1 MELILWRHAEA
12 EDGKPDD
19 QRALTEKGRRQAAV
33 MAKWL
38 QPRLPAGL
46 RILVSPTLRT
56 RQTADALKL
65 AYDHCDE
72 VAPGVDGR
80 DVLAA
85 AGFPDGHQD
94 VLVVGHQ
101 PTLGRVAA
109 LLLAGAEQDWGMKKG
124 AVWWFDVNSQG
135 EATLLAAM
143 APGLLARR

>member
-19 QRALTEKGRRQAAV
+19 QRALTGKGRRQAAL
-33 MAKWL
+33 MARWL
-38 QPRLPAGL
+38 KPRLPSGL

-65 AYDHCDE
+65 AYDLCDE
-72 VAPGVDGR
+72 VAPGVDGW

-85 AGFPDGHQD
+85 AGFPDEHQD

-109 LLLAGAEQDWGMKKG
+109 LLLAGVEQDWGMKKG
-124 AVWWFDVNSQG
+124 AVWWFDVNGQG

>member
-1 MELILWRHAEA
+1 MELVLWRHAEA

-19 QRALTEKGRRQAAV
+19 QRALTEKGRRQAALV
-33 MAKWL
+33 AKWL
-38 QPRLPAGL
+38 KPHLPADL
-46 RILVSPTLRT
+46 RILASPTLRT

-65 AYDHCDE
+65 AYDLCDQ
-72 VAPGVDGR
+72 VAPGVEAR

-85 AGFPDGHQD
+85 AGFSQGRQD

-109 LLLAGAEQDWGMKKG
+109 LLLAGAEQDWSMKKG
-124 AVWWFDVNSQG
+124 AVWWFDVNAQG

-143 APGLLARR
+143 TPGLLARR